1 MGGVPLR
8 TMLYY
13 RRPIINQS
21 LTNRLLETHAG
32 SVFERQ
38 GQPCL
43 DRSQSLFQESLSQA
57 GSAKGGCNCYR
68 ESVTYTIFCEECG
81 IEVAANIGET
91 GRNGFSRGC
100 GEHWDKLD
108 GKDLVASQQN
118 RPPSKGR
125 YCVLYTMRVTGGYSE
140 PLDRQLM
147 ERIQISNFGGSQMK
161 ATINGHQ
168 IFTFYRSF
176 FFFNRQCL
184 KRNRQ
189 I

>member
-1 MGGVPLR
+1 MAKR
-8 TMLYY
+8 M
-13 RRPIINQS
+13 RRKEEENNQG
-21 LTNRLLETHAG
+21 RKIRFRIVE
-32 SVFERQ
+32 
-38 GQPCL
+38 
-43 DRSQSLFQESLSQA
+43 
-57 GSAKGGCNCYR
+57 KGGITLEQKLRRSNPWSKENCGRIRCFPCKSEGGGNCYR

-176 FFFNRQCL
+176 FFLIVNA
-184 KRNRQ
+184 
-189 I
+189 

>member
-1 MGGVPLR
+1 M
-8 TMLYY
+8 
-13 RRPIINQS
+13 
-21 LTNRLLETHAG
+21 
-32 SVFERQ
+32 
-38 GQPCL
+38 
-43 DRSQSLFQESLSQA
+43 
-57 GSAKGGCNCYR
+57 
-68 ESVTYTIFCEECG
+68 
-81 IEVAANIGET
+81 
-91 GRNGFSRGC
+91 
-100 GEHWDKLD
+100 
-108 GKDLVASQQN
+108 ASQQN

-189 I
+189 IWKCSPSYNKSRYLAFDCRLQWRLEVGNMKCEWFATMKKHRDSNKSGRVVEGWNLPQISRPWAHFCSDADVKTVLCLAFFPKGAFSHEKYIH